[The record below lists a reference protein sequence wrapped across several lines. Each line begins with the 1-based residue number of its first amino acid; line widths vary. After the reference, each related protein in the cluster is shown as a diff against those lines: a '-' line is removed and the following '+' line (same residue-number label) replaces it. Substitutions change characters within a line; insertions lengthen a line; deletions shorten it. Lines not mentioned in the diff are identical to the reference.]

1 MHFPLSIFAELHAAF
16 VTTCPSPTP
25 GMIVR
30 VNGYGAA
37 TGHTWCAP
45 RPAARIAVPP
55 DWQRAAG
62 FVLTLRSAIAS
73 PPLMPA
79 QAGIQN
85 WVPAFA
91 GTSGSNGHARSP
103 VFFAAPGTPY
113 FHPR

>member
-1 MHFPLSIFAELHAAF
+1 M
-16 VTTCPSPTP
+16 P

-30 VNGYGAA
+30 VNGCHAPA
-37 TGHTWCAP
+37 DHTWRDVI
-45 RPAARIAVPP
+45 RPSIAIPP

-91 GTSGSNGHARSP
+91 ATSGSNGHARSP
-103 VFFAAPGTPY
+103 VFLAAPGTPSS
-113 FHPR
+113 HPR